1 MNLLKQLELD
11 ELSLV
16 DRPANASA
24 KVALF
29 KRDSNEEIMEKAYKM
44 TEAEMKEM
52 DKMSDDMKAK
62 MHGYMNKGYTYREAM
77 KMMDEEDMKKAMSDE
92 DKMEMDKMSDGDK
105 KKLRAMMSRGMS
117 FGDAM
122 REINKSAAD
131 EDISLEAEL
140 ISLKEKNEL
149 LTKTL
154 IENGFVVK
162 ADTVE
167 KKEEVETIEVS
178 GEMVVKS
185 DIPAPVLKALE
196 EAEVQKRQTELRKSA
211 EAELPHF
218 DVEVAMQLLDVVKG
232 DEKVLEALKGA
243 DAAFAAAMDETGEKV
258 VDGDM
263 HDPQTKLDKMVEAHA
278 TEHGVN
284 KYAAFDAISKTA
296 EGKALI
302 AKTYEKDE

>member
-16 DRPANASA
+16 DRPANAQA

-29 KRDSNEEIMEKAYKM
+29 KRDSNEDDMEKAYKM
-44 TEAEMKEM
+44 TEEQEKNLENLPPAVRAKIRENMKKGKGYDEAMTMAKEYMKEH
-52 DKMSDDMKAK
+52 D
-62 MHGYMNKGYTYREAM
+62 NK
-77 KMMDEEDMKKAMSDE
+77 DMKKSDE
-92 DKMEMDKMSDGDK
+92 ESVEIDEVDLIQAEIDTLKADNER
-105 KKLRAMMSRGMS
+105 LR
-117 FGDAM
+117 
-122 REINKSAAD
+122 KS
-131 EDISLEAEL
+131 
-140 ISLKEKNEL
+140 
-149 LTKTL
+149 L
-154 IENGFVVK
+154 IENGFVIK
-162 ADTVE
+162 ADEIE

-196 EAEVQKRQTELRKSA
+196 EAAVEKRQVELRKQA

-232 DEKVLEALKGA
+232 EEKVLEALKGA
-243 DAAFAAAMDETGEKV
+243 DAAFATAMDEVGEKA
-258 VDGDM
+258 VDADM
-263 HDPQTKLDKMVEAHA
+263 LDPQSKLDKMVEEHA
-278 TEHGVN
+278 ATHGVN
-284 KYAAFDAISKTA
+284 KYAAFDAVAKTA

>member
-29 KRDSNEEIMEKAYKM
+29 KRDTEESDMTNEVE
-44 TEAEMKEM
+44 
-52 DKMSDDMKAK
+52 KMSDDLKAK
-62 MHGYMNKGYTYREAM
+62 LKPYMDKGMNEEEAM
-77 KMMDEEDMKKAMSDE
+77 KAYQMDMKKSDE
-92 DKMEMDKMSDGDK
+92 EPVDLSLDV
-105 KKLRAMMSRGMS
+105 
-117 FGDAM
+117 
-122 REINKSAAD
+122 
-131 EDISLEAEL
+131 LEAEVET
-140 ISLKEKNEL
+140 LKAQNEDL
-149 LTKTL
+149 RKAI
-154 IENGFVVK
+154 IENGFVIK
-162 ADTVE
+162 ADAIE
-167 KKEEVETIEVS
+167 KKEEVETIEVE

-196 EAEVQKRQTELRKSA
+196 AAAVEKRQVELRKAA

-218 DVEVAMQLLDVVKG
+218 DVEVAMQLLDVIKE

-243 DAAFAAAMDETGEKV
+243 DAAFAAAMDEVGEKA
-258 VDGDM
+258 VDADM
-263 HDPQTKLDKMVEAHA
+263 LDPQSKLDKMVEAHA
-278 TEHGVN
+278 AEHGVN

-302 AKTYEKDE
+302 AKTYEKGE

>member
-29 KRDSNEEIMEKAYKM
+29 KRDSKEETMEKAYKM
-44 TEAEMKEM
+44 TEEQEKNLDNLPPAVRAKIRENM
-52 DKMSDDMKAK
+52 DKGMNYNEAMKMA
-62 MHGYMNKGYTYREAM
+62 EEEM
-77 KMMDEEDMKKAMSDE
+77 KMMDEDMKKSEEPVEIDE
-92 DKMEMDKMSDGDK
+92 QDILQAEIDTLKVDNER
-105 KKLRAMMSRGMS
+105 LR
-117 FGDAM
+117 
-122 REINKSAAD
+122 KS
-131 EDISLEAEL
+131 
-140 ISLKEKNEL
+140 
-149 LTKTL
+149 L
-154 IENGFVVK
+154 IENGFVIK
-162 ADTVE
+162 ADEIE

>member
-29 KRDSNEEIMEKAYKM
+29 KRDTEESDMTNEVE
-44 TEAEMKEM
+44 
-52 DKMSDDMKAK
+52 KMSDDLKAK
-62 MHGYMNKGYTYREAM
+62 LKPYMDKGMNEEEAM
-77 KMMDEEDMKKAMSDE
+77 KAYEMDMKKSDE
-92 DKMEMDKMSDGDK
+92 EPVDLSLDV
-105 KKLRAMMSRGMS
+105 
-117 FGDAM
+117 
-122 REINKSAAD
+122 
-131 EDISLEAEL
+131 LEAEVET
-140 ISLKEKNEL
+140 LKTQNEDL
-149 LTKTL
+149 RKAL
-154 IENGFVVK
+154 IENGFVIK
-162 ADTVE
+162 ADAIE
-167 KKEEVETIEVS
+167 KKEEVETIEVE

-196 EAEVQKRQTELRKSA
+196 AAAVEKRQVELRKAA

-218 DVEVAMQLLDVVKG
+218 DVEVAMQLLDVIKE

-243 DAAFAAAMDETGEKV
+243 DAAFAAAMDEVGEKA
-258 VDGDM
+258 VDADM
-263 HDPQTKLDKMVEAHA
+263 LDPQSKLDKMVEAHA
-278 TEHGVN
+278 AEHGVN

-302 AKTYEKDE
+302 AKTYEKGE

>member
-29 KRDSNEEIMEKAYKM
+29 KRDTEESDMTNEVE
-44 TEAEMKEM
+44 
-52 DKMSDDMKAK
+52 KMSDDLKAK
-62 MHGYMNKGYTYREAM
+62 LKPYMDKGMNEEEAM
-77 KMMDEEDMKKAMSDE
+77 KAYEMDMKKSDE
-92 DKMEMDKMSDGDK
+92 EPVDLSLDVLEVEVETLKAQNED
-105 KKLRAMMSRGMS
+105 LRKA
-117 FGDAM
+117 
-122 REINKSAAD
+122 
-131 EDISLEAEL
+131 
-140 ISLKEKNEL
+140 
-149 LTKTL
+149 L
-154 IENGFVVK
+154 IENGFVIK
-162 ADTVE
+162 ADAIE
-167 KKEEVETIEVS
+167 KKEEVETIEVE

-196 EAEVQKRQTELRKSA
+196 AAAVEKRQIELRKAA

-218 DVEVAMQLLDVVKG
+218 DVEVAMQLLDVIKE

-243 DAAFAAAMDETGEKV
+243 DAAFAAAMDEVGEKA
-258 VDGDM
+258 VDADM
-263 HDPQTKLDKMVEAHA
+263 LDPQSKLDKMVEAHA
-278 TEHGVN
+278 AEHGVN

-302 AKTYEKDE
+302 AKTYEKGE

>member
-29 KRDSNEEIMEKAYKM
+29 KRDTEESDMTNEVE
-44 TEAEMKEM
+44 
-52 DKMSDDMKAK
+52 KMSDDLKAK
-62 MHGYMNKGYTYREAM
+62 LKPYMDKGMNEEEAM
-77 KMMDEEDMKKAMSDE
+77 KAYQMDMKKSDE
-92 DKMEMDKMSDGDK
+92 EPLDLSLDV
-105 KKLRAMMSRGMS
+105 
-117 FGDAM
+117 
-122 REINKSAAD
+122 
-131 EDISLEAEL
+131 LEAEVET
-140 ISLKEKNEL
+140 LKAQNEDL
-149 LTKTL
+149 RKAL
-154 IENGFVVK
+154 IENGFVIK
-162 ADTVE
+162 ADAIE
-167 KKEEVETIEVS
+167 KKEEVETIEVE

-196 EAEVQKRQTELRKSA
+196 AAAVEKRQIELRKAA

-218 DVEVAMQLLDVVKG
+218 DVEVAMQLLDVIKE

-243 DAAFAAAMDETGEKV
+243 DAAFAAAMDEVGEKA
-258 VDGDM
+258 VDADM
-263 HDPQTKLDKMVEAHA
+263 LDPQSKLDKMVEAHA
-278 TEHGVN
+278 AEHGVN

-302 AKTYEKDE
+302 AKTYEKGE

>member
-29 KRDSNEEIMEKAYKM
+29 KRDTEESEMTNEVE
-44 TEAEMKEM
+44 
-52 DKMSDDMKAK
+52 KMSDDLKAK
-62 MHGYMNKGYTYREAM
+62 LKPYMDKGMNEEEAM
-77 KMMDEEDMKKAMSDE
+77 KAYEMDMKKSDDVADVDE
-92 DKMEMDKMSDGDK
+92 QDILQAEIDTL
-105 KKLRAMMSRGMS
+105 KLDNERLR
-117 FGDAM
+117 
-122 REINKSAAD
+122 KS
-131 EDISLEAEL
+131 
-140 ISLKEKNEL
+140 
-149 LTKTL
+149 L
-154 IENGFVVK
+154 IENGFVIK
-162 ADTVE
+162 AESVE
-167 KKEEVETIEVS
+167 KKEAEEMIEVEGVA
-178 GEMVVKS
+178 VAKS

-196 EAEVQKRQTELRKSA
+196 SAKVEKRQAELRKSA

-243 DAAFAAAMDETGEKV
+243 DAAFAAAMDEVGEKA
-258 VDGDM
+258 VDADM
-263 HDPQTKLDKMVEAHA
+263 LDPQAKLDKMVEEHA
-278 TEHGVN
+278 AAHGVN
-284 KYAAFDAISKTA
+284 KYAAFDAVAKTA